1 MRILSV
7 DDNYDIVKLLRLAV
21 EHLGHE
27 FHAEYN
33 GTEGLRRIRNEKF
46 DLVFLDLEMPGYS
59 GLDVIDTLERDGVMA
74 RQAVILFTAS
84 FLDKRSVQEKALQK
98 GVHSILTK
106 PADLDAIIKS
116 IRDVE
121 SELGKNSSP

>member
-7 DDNYDIVKLLRLAV
+7 DDNYDIVKLLRMAV

-33 GTEGLRRIRNEKF
+33 GTDGLRRIRGEKF

-59 GLDVIDTLERDGVMA
+59 GLDVIDALAEDGLME
-74 RQAVILFTAS
+74 RQAVVLFTAS
-84 FLDKRSVQEKALQK
+84 FLNKRNIQKRVLQK
-98 GVHSILTK
+98 GVRSILTK
-106 PADLDAIIKS
+106 PADIDAIMQTIMDVDSKS
-116 IRDVE
+116 
-121 SELGKNSSP
+121 S

>member
-7 DDNYDIVKLLRLAV
+7 DDNYDIVKLLRMAV

-33 GTEGLRRIRNEKF
+33 GTDGLRRMRTEKF

-59 GLDVIDTLERDGVMA
+59 GLDIIDALSRDGLMEKQV
-74 RQAVILFTAS
+74 VVLFTAS
-84 FLDKRSVQEKALQK
+84 FLDKRNIQDRALKK
-98 GVHSILTK
+98 GVHSILAK
-106 PADLDAIIKS
+106 PADIDAIMQTIMDLDSKS
-116 IRDVE
+116 
-121 SELGKNSSP
+121 S

>member
-7 DDNYDIVKLLRLAV
+7 DDNYDIVKLLQMAV
-21 EHLGHE
+21 ESLGHE

-59 GLDVIDTLERDGVMA
+59 GLDVIDALEREGIMT
-74 RQAVILFTAS
+74 RQAVVLFTAS
-84 FLDKRSVQEKALQK
+84 FLAKSDVQTAVIRK

-106 PADLDAIIKS
+106 PADLDAIMETIM
-116 IRDVE
+116 DVE
-121 SELGKNSSP
+121 SKSK

>member
-7 DDNYDIVKLLRLAV
+7 DDNYDIVKLLRVTV

-33 GTEGLRRIRNEKF
+33 GRDGLSRIRNEKF

-59 GLDVIDTLERDGVMA
+59 GLDVIDALVRDGIMD
-74 RQAVILFTAS
+74 RQAVVLFTAS
-84 FLDKRSVQEKALQK
+84 FLDKRTVQERAS
-98 GVHSILTK
+98 VNEIHSILTK
-106 PADLDAIIKS
+106 PADIDAIMQTIM
-116 IRDVE
+116 DVE
-121 SELGKNSSP
+121 AKSA